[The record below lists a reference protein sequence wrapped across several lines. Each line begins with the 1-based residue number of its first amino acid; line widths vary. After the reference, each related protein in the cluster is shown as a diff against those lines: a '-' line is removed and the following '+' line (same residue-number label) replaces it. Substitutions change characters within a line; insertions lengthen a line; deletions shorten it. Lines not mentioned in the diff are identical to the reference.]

1 VLDQNRINPA
11 MIMNHLFLLIFKLA
25 SKSNFRLHTYPMG
38 YKSLITKLFLA
49 SLVVTAVSSCVTNK
63 KYQMLQKDDVNK
75 PDPVMDS
82 VMRRYDVDRF
92 DYKVQT
98 NDIVNVRF
106 ESLTS
111 KEYDF
116 LASHT
121 PTQNNVQVGGAL
133 MMGDLVDENGE
144 IPFPVVG
151 KVKVG
156 GFTVFQ
162 IQDNLQ
168 SLADKYLESPI
179 VKVRLLNYRI
189 TFLGEMN
196 REGVVT
202 LNNNRVTFLEAV
214 ALAGGMSDL
223 ADKTAVKLIRQKG
236 GRVEVVY
243 LNVLDE
249 NFVLSPYYYV
259 YQNDIIMVPPLKQ
272 RPFRKY
278 FGQNLALVLSSLSLL
293 LIAATYAK

>member
-1 VLDQNRINPA
+1 
-11 MIMNHLFLLIFKLA
+11 
-25 SKSNFRLHTYPMG
+25 MG
-38 YKSLITKLFLA
+38 YKSLLTKLLLA
-49 SLVVTAVSSCVTNK
+49 SFLVTAVTSCVTNK

-82 VMRRYDVDRF
+82 VMRRYDVDGF

-121 PTQNNVQVGGAL
+121 PTQNNAQVGGAL

-151 KVKVG
+151 KVKVA

-202 LNNNRVTFLEAV
+202 LNNNRVTLLEAV

-249 NFVLSPYYYV
+249 NFVRSPYYYV

-278 FGQNLALVLSSLSLL
+278 FGQNLALILSSLSLL